1 MAITVFEAIKLNTF
15 KNFRLISGF
24 SGLDNLLEKVGI
36 LDWEFFS
43 RMKGQ
48 FIKGEFVLTSL
59 LFAKDNPDFIF
70 KAVKDLVEDG
80 ASGLAIKNI
89 YYDNIPAEVVNYA
102 NEKSF
107 PIFIFDNSVYFEDI
121 ITEVMDKIRFAD
133 NYEILETKIDILV
146 KKNLN
151 KANIKEIAFEINSSF
166 KEHFFVL
173 YCKKKKYVGNINIL
187 TLLEKLKQNKNTD
200 IYSAVLK
207 YRDGVLI
214 IFTDEKIDEKNIKN
228 NVNSLIERIGI
239 SVSEYYIGVSNLH
252 FRLEKLD
259 IGINESIFAQKT
271 SEVSGSS
278 FNYFNDIGV
287 YSILMPYIDEIWI
300 HNFYN
305 RVIMPVKNYDEKY
318 NMELFDTAVKYIEND
333 GKINETANALFLHKN
348 TIRYRINKIKELLNM
363 EDCEG
368 SFYEQLSIAIKLHK
382 IYNILN

>member
-1 MAITVFEAIKLNTF
+1 MAITVFEATKLNTF
-15 KNFRLISGF
+15 KNFKLVSGV
-24 SGLDNLLEKVGI
+24 SGLDNLVEKVGI

-43 RMKGQ
+43 GMKGQ

-59 LFAKDNPDFIF
+59 LFAKDNAGFIL
-70 KAVKDLVEDG
+70 KAVKDLIEDG

-89 YYDNIPAEVVNYA
+89 YYDNIPEDVVNYA

-151 KANIKEIAFEINSSF
+151 HVTVKEIAFEINSSF
-166 KEHFFVL
+166 KEHFLVL
-173 YCKKKKYVGNINIL
+173 YCKKKKYISNVNIL
-187 TLLEKLKQNKNTD
+187 TLLERLKRNKNTD
-200 IYSAVLK
+200 IHSAILK
-207 YRDGVLI
+207 YREGILI
-214 IFTDEKIDEKNIKN
+214 IFTAEKIHEKNIKS

-239 SVSEYYIGVSNLH
+239 NVPEYYIGVSNLY
-252 FRLEKLD
+252 FSLEKLN
-259 IGINESIFAQKT
+259 IGINESIFAQKA
-271 SEVSGSS
+271 SEVSDYS
-278 FNYFNDIGV
+278 FNYFHDIGV

-300 HNFYN
+300 RNFYN
-305 RVIMPVKNYDEKY
+305 RSIMPIKNYDEKY

-363 EDCEG
+363 GDCEG

-382 IYNILN
+382 IYNI